1 MTTTIE
7 LNLPSDPRFLC
18 VLRATVGKICQL
30 AGFEQTDGSKIVL
43 AVDEACSNVIKH
55 AYKGR
60 QDKKI
65 FLKFVMNESGIQ
77 INILDFGISAEM
89 DSIKP
94 RSLKDIRPGGLGV
107 HLIRSVMDNVEY
119 KPDSEKGNQL
129 ILNKSIPKGKR

>member
-1 MTTTIE
+1 
-7 LNLPSDPRFLC
+7 
-18 VLRATVGKICQL
+18 VGKICQL